1 MKKSILIIDDDP
13 NIIALLETFIKPLGY
28 NILKANDGMTGLQM
42 ARDFQPS
49 LIFLDIMLPK
59 LDGYK
64 ISRFLKFDDNY
75 RQIPV
80 IMLTAKTDTHDEEI
94 GKQTGADDYITKP
107 FNKSIII
114 DTIHKYIK

>member
-1 MKKSILIIDDDP
+1 
-13 NIIALLETFIKPLGY
+13 
-28 NILKANDGMTGLQM
+28 MTGLQM

-80 IMLTAKTDTHDEEI
+80 IMLTAKTDAHDEEI

-114 DTIHKYIK
+114 DTINKYIK